1 MIKQIVLLLLSGS
14 IFCQDLLTLKNDQ
27 EYRGTF
33 DRFELEKVYF
43 IPDGEGIAQSVQVEM
58 VRLLKQGSVTLVK
71 DGQLTLNASDEKSSY
86 IINGVKYV
94 RASDNDVRGIAS
106 RIINSSVHHKKPSI
120 IDSPSIIILLGFPI
134 SLSLGV
140 NMAPPDQKPESYALP
155 FMSGFIAMGLKQHTK
170 FNNFTM
176 ATERDSFLEETSGS
190 DIGIDKRSVIF
201 AEQLGELAAYR
212 SIERHQFHMSSFR
225 RFVTNYAVTMP
236 VVPILINLSPPLI
249 LAYPFIFPKI
259 YDRYNQK
266 TYFDKKMKNYLVGL
280 PENEH
285 EVFKSKHDPIV
296 ENYKGQKI
304 SNIKKKDSQYNL
316 VMAGTISAAGCIA
329 VVALVM
335 SFLSSITFG

>member
-1 MIKQIVLLLLSGS
+1 
-14 IFCQDLLTLKNDQ
+14 
-27 EYRGTF
+27 
-33 DRFELEKVYF
+33 
-43 IPDGEGIAQSVQVEM
+43 
-58 VRLLKQGSVTLVK
+58 
-71 DGQLTLNASDEKSSY
+71 
-86 IINGVKYV
+86 
-94 RASDNDVRGIAS
+94 
-106 RIINSSVHHKKPSI
+106 
-120 IDSPSIIILLGFPI
+120 
-134 SLSLGV
+134 
-140 NMAPPDQKPESYALP
+140 
-155 FMSGFIAMGLKQHTK
+155 LKQHTK

-335 SFLSSITFG
+335 SFLSSITWG

>member
-1 MIKQIVLLLLSGS
+1 MIKQITLLLLSGS

-27 EYRGTF
+27 EYRGRF

-43 IPDGEGIAQSVQVEM
+43 IPEGDEVVQSVQIKM
-58 VRLLKQGSVTLVK
+58 VSLLKQGSIILVK
-71 DGQLTLNASDEKSSY
+71 DGQLTLNSSDEESSY
-86 IINGVKYV
+86 VINGVKYV

-155 FMSGFIAMGLKQHTK
+155 FMSGFIAMGVKQHTK

-266 TYFDKKMKNYLVGL
+266 TYFDKKMKNYLAGL

-285 EVFKSKHDPIV
+285 DIFKSKHDPIV
-296 ENYKGQKI
+296 ENYKSQKRY
-304 SNIKKKDSQYNL
+304 NIKEKDSQYNL
-316 VMAGTISAAGCIA
+316 VQASTIA
-329 VVALVM
+329 VAGGVAAVALII
-335 SFLSSITFG
+335 SFLSSITLG